1 MCTSIVEIVGAE
13 GAGKGGDGWFDL
25 THSVVSYDH
34 PHHALLEEAITIDF
48 VNAALPPGTRVA
60 VELTLESAKELNAA
74 LARAIAAAEIEEGER
89 SHRIE
94 ASAGPLLAKT
104 G

>member
-13 GAGKGGDGWFDL
+13 GTGKGEAGWFAL

-48 VNAALPPGTRVA
+48 VNQALGPGTRAA
-60 VELTLESAKELNAA
+60 VELTLQSAKALSSA
-74 LARAIAAAEIEEGER
+74 LARAIAAAEIEEGSR
-89 SHRIE
+89 S
-94 ASAGPLLAKT
+94 GKV
-104 G
+104 